1 MKFLCFAVFSL
12 FSELCES
19 SQKDSAGNLV
29 ERFLDL
35 HLSMQKAASVVA
47 TLLSTRLQEPKTS
60 PYSQRPLP
68 EISGNSPNRNATSWV
83 LAAVE
88 TDLSKFCLFKKE
100 ERRENFNGEKCNL
113 VVLENT
119 SKKAESKYH
128 SPQCKRS
135 PNNSHGSS
143 LSDSHSKGPSPTRK
157 HISSVRR
164 TDTSRNRWSKGNG
177 LKEATT
183 LAEELLL
190 VSRQW
195 FLGYLEDSLNTG
207 FGMRMGEAGTEIA
220 SLLRQ
225 LKRVNEWLDDSVAD
239 GVGSDDR
246 IEGLKKKL
254 YGFLLEHVDFVTV
267 ASR

>member
-1 MKFLCFAVFSL
+1 MKVLCFAVFSL
-12 FSELCES
+12 FAELCES

-47 TLLSTRLQEPKTS
+47 TLISTRLQEPKTS
-60 PYSQRPLP
+60 PCSQRPLP
-68 EISGNSPNRNATSWV
+68 ELSGNIPNRNATSWV

-100 ERRENFNGEKCNL
+100 GRENFNGEKCNL
-113 VVLENT
+113 VVLEN
-119 SKKAESKYH
+119 SLKKAESKYH
-128 SPQCKRS
+128 LPQCKRS
-135 PNNSHGSS
+135 PNSHGSS

-157 HISSVRR
+157 CMSSGRR
-164 TDTSRNRWSKGNG
+164 TDISRNRWSKGNG

-183 LAEELLL
+183 LADELLL

-207 FGMRMGEAGTEIA
+207 FGMRMGKDGTEIA

-254 YGFLLEHVDFVTV
+254 YGFLLEHVDFATV